1 MAKLRILTPS
11 GASFT
16 VGGGSYADESKAL
29 EELDV
34 EFFECEPTEE
44 AFIKA
49 APEADAVYAKGMKFN
64 KRMIDALPAKCRGI
78 VLGSVGVA
86 STSDGMPE

>member
-1 MAKLRILTPS
+1 VAKFRILTPS

-16 VGGGSYADESKAL
+16 VSGGGYSDESKAL

-49 APEADAVYAKGMKFN
+49 APEADAVYAKGMKFT
-64 KRMIDALPAKCRGI
+64 KRMIDALPAA
-78 VLGSVGVA
+78 A
-86 STSDGMPE
+86 SGLTPSMSSPPPCAASR